1 MAQAHVLWCPAHTK
15 VILGAWRARCSL
27 FPRGEG
33 VNQAKTPVAGSGPA
47 DTRSSVRFP
56 LRLPITVRT
65 ADAHEYFAETADISA
80 GGVLFH
86 TSSSLEVGTVIRF
99 RIVLP
104 ASVLGT
110 DTDVQVNCTGRV
122 VRSLDE
128 KGKKA
133 VAAVID
139 EYCFERLFASMA
151 TIC

>member
-1 MAQAHVLWCPAHTK
+1 
-15 VILGAWRARCSL
+15 
-27 FPRGEG
+27 
-33 VNQAKTPVAGSGPA
+33 VNEAKTLSAGLGPA

-86 TSSSLEVGTVIRF
+86 TQSPLAVGAVIRF

-104 ASVLGT
+104 AAVLGT

-122 VRSLDE
+122 VRALDE
-128 KGKKA
+128 KAEKGSKA
-133 VAAVID
+133 IAAVID
-139 EYCFERLFASMA
+139 EYCFERILANSLAAS
-151 TIC
+151 C

>member
-1 MAQAHVLWCPAHTK
+1 
-15 VILGAWRARCSL
+15 
-27 FPRGEG
+27 
-33 VNQAKTPVAGSGPA
+33 VNEVKALIAGSGPA

-65 ADAHEYFAETADISA
+65 ADAHEYFAETEDISA

-86 TSSSLEVGTVIRF
+86 TKSVLDVGTVIRF

-128 KGKKA
+128 KGLKDENSKA

-139 EYCFERLFASMA
+139 EYCFERILSNSLA
-151 TIC
+151 TSC

>member
-1 MAQAHVLWCPAHTK
+1 VPERRIAIDTR
-15 VILGAWRARCSL
+15 GTAR
-27 FPRGEG
+27 G
-33 VNQAKTPVAGSGPA
+33 

-56 LRLPITVRT
+56 LKLPITVRT
-65 ADAHEYFAETADISA
+65 ADAREHFAETADISA

-86 TSSSLEVGTVIRF
+86 TKTAFDVGTEIGF

-110 DTDVQVNCTGRV
+110 DTDVLVNCSGRV

-128 KGKKA
+128 KGKKS

-139 EYCFERLFASMA
+139 EYCFERVFSHAG
-151 TIC
+151 

>member
-1 MAQAHVLWCPAHTK
+1 MEEVQ
-15 VILGAWRARCSL
+15 
-27 FPRGEG
+27 G
-33 VNQAKTPVAGSGPA
+33 VNEAKTLIAGSGPA

-86 TSSSLEVGTVIRF
+86 TKSTLDVGTVIRF

-128 KGKKA
+128 KGDKA

-139 EYCFERLFASMA
+139 EYCFERILANSMA
-151 TIC
+151 TSC

>member
-1 MAQAHVLWCPAHTK
+1 MK
-15 VILGAWRARCSL
+15 
-27 FPRGEG
+27 E
-33 VNQAKTPVAGSGPA
+33 AKIPVAGSGPA

-86 TSSSLEVGTVIRF
+86 TVSALDVGTVIRF

-122 VRSLDE
+122 VRSSLDE

-139 EYCFERLFASMA
+139 EYCFERIFASSLA
-151 TIC
+151 TSC